1 MFEKI
6 KLLDMPDIY
15 TVNAF
20 CMDGG
25 LCIGIGPEKTGNPCL
40 LTYPSL
46 NKTEVG
52 AGPGG
57 MMSMIPVPDR
67 SDMLVSVMG
76 LFPPFQGKEAGIYR
90 HSRTGDTWNATKVI
104 HMPFAHRCEILYK
117 NQMSYLFIS
126 TVSRH
131 KQSPSDWSE
140 PGEVFLS
147 KLADTVWQP
156 VWKTEKI
163 METISRNHGMLKTSI
178 DGEEVVC
185 VSGAEGI
192 FSLCPENKGSG
203 VRVTLLF
210 NKEVSEF
217 SFIDLDEDGVEEM
230 VTIEPFHGNN
240 LNIYKQT
247 PSRWEKIYDAPL
259 SFGHGLSSGKL
270 AGRAVVTV
278 GNRSGEA
285 ALELFCISEKSTCQF
300 KRVCV
305 EDKTGTTQT
314 QLFHYK
320 GKDYLLSANQLKGEA
335 ALYYPKAGFWL

>member
-15 TVNAF
+15 TANAF
-20 CMDGG
+20 CLDGE
-25 LCIGIGPEKTGNPCL
+25 LCIGLGPERIGTPCL
-40 LTYPSL
+40 LSYPLL
-46 NKTEVG
+46 NKMEIG

-57 MMSMIPVPDR
+57 VMSIIPVPGR
-67 SDMLVSVMG
+67 PGMLVSVMG
-76 LFPPFQGKEAGIYR
+76 LFPPFQGKEAGIYK
-90 HSRTGDTWNATKVI
+90 HVRTESAWNATKVI
-104 HMPFAHRCEILYK
+104 HLPFAHRCEILYK
-117 NQMSYLFIS
+117 NQVNYLFIS
-126 TVSRH
+126 TVSKY

-147 KLADTVWQP
+147 VLPDTSQVVWE
-156 VWKTEKI
+156 TEKI
-163 METISRNHGMLKTSI
+163 IGAISRNHGMLKTTV
-178 DGEEVVC
+178 DGEEVIC
-185 VSGAEGI
+185 VSGDEGI
-192 FSLCPENKGSG
+192 FSLCPGNKGSG

-230 VTIEPFHGNN
+230 VTIEPFHGNS
-240 LNIYKQT
+240 LNIYKQI
-247 PSRWEKIYDAPL
+247 SGRWKKIYDAPL

-270 AGRAVVTV
+270 AGRAVVAV

-305 EDKTGTTQT
+305 ENKTGTTQT

-320 GKDYLLSANQLKGEA
+320 DKDFLLSANQLKGEA
-335 ALYYPKAGFWL
+335 ALYYPKEGFWL